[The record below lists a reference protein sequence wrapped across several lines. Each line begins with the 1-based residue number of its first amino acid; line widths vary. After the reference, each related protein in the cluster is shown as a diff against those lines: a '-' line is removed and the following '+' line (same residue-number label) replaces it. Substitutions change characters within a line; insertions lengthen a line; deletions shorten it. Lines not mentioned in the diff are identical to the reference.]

1 MSGTGAWAAPRT
13 SAGVR
18 QDFSRVLAR
27 YAIGL
32 APTDVI
38 GERARFLLP
47 VVAAAAS
54 NSPLQGQSKSGGAWS
69 RGGRERGAAL

>member
-1 MSGTGAWAAPRT
+1 
-13 SAGVR
+13 
-18 QDFSRVLAR
+18 VLAR

-47 VVAAAAS
+47 VVEAAAS
-54 NSPLQGQSKSGGAWS
+54 NSPFHGRWKSGGPWS
-69 RGGRERGAAL
+69 RGGCEHVDGNNAAGKL